1 MERPGFIRVPFGQG
15 TVMLRHGD
23 GGDYWGGLASRG
35 TVRVRQTG
43 QVEPGA
49 HAYANLRASC
59 QPGAC
64 FPTRC
69 RQLTAEPISLSL
81 DRLLR
86 PPSRSLTLTDTQQL
100 GNFFLF
106 EHQSSSVF
114 VKPSIQAGFI
124 LPF

>member
-1 MERPGFIRVPFGQG
+1 VRTSNYGSEFTTSYRSSATPTKDEADKGMERPGFIRVPFGQG

-81 DRLLR
+81 DR
-86 PPSRSLTLTDTQQL
+86 
-100 GNFFLF
+100 
-106 EHQSSSVF
+106 
-114 VKPSIQAGFI
+114 
-124 LPF
+124 